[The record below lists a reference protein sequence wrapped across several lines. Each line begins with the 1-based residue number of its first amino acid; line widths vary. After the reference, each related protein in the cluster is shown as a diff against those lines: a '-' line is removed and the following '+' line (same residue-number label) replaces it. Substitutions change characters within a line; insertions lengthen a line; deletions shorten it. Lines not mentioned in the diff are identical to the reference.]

1 MITFIPTGLVMI
13 VLGLLGISFGG
24 LGSSMFFYAGIMVL
38 LGSVTIFDDL
48 LASHLETKPIFIGS
62 IVGNAVKL
70 PLGIGLVS
78 MG

>member
-1 MITFIPTGLVMI
+1 MMILSL
-13 VLGLLGISFGG
+13 LGLPFGG
-24 LGSSMFFYAGIMVL
+24 LGSDMLFYAGVMVL
-38 LGSVTIFDDL
+38 LSSVAVFDDL

-78 MG
+78 MGWG

>member
-1 MITFIPTGLVMI
+1 
-13 VLGLLGISFGG
+13 
-24 LGSSMFFYAGIMVL
+24 MVL
-38 LGSVTIFDDL
+38 LGSVAIFDDL

-78 MG
+78 MGWG